1 MQLAPTTHMYLLH
14 LYIVGIQ
21 TEMHETATQLS
32 RLEDI
37 LKSSPDKYS
46 LRKEGLRLAPVPA
59 LHVVQNP
66 SLDRGTQTVREEEEG
81 EEEGEEEEEG
91 EREGKGGYQ
100 PGPVEKG
107 SLKRDGNVVPLRYQR
122 TRSHSEGWKNKH
134 SQDFRYI
141 QETEPLTSIPYTW
154 QLEERAWNY

>member
-66 SLDRGTQTVREEEEG
+66 SLDRGTQTVREEEE
-81 EEEGEEEEEG
+81 EGEEEEGG

-141 QETEPLTSIPYTW
+141 QEIEPLTSIPYTW